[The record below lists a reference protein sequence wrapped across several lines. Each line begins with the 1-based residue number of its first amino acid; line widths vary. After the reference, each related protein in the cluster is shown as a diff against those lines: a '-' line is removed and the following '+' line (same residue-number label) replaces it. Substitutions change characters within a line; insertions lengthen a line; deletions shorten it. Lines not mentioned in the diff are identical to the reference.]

1 MFLNFGVFQRGHRED
16 AQKRAEKIME
26 SCPRYEIDVTFYPE
40 EQSFTAHQNIII
52 TNDKSTEFEELYFHL
67 YPNAF
72 KSFDDA
78 PFPRG
83 EMERAYPEGF
93 LPGYLSVKK
102 IFIDSAE
109 ANYEIEGTFLKVI
122 LSKPFKPK
130 DKLVMTV
137 EFDAV
142 LPPAC
147 GRFGYGKNT
156 FNIGNWYPIL
166 ATYDDKGWHK
176 EPYYDVGDPF
186 YSEVGIYDVHISA
199 PKDYIIAASGS
210 LQEKREKA
218 DQIVWNFKT
227 DLVRDF
233 AWVASNKF
241 RTVNLNIGKTRIT
254 SYYLEGDEDYG
265 QEALEYAQK
274 ALVFFNNYFGE
285 YPYSDYSVVASDF
298 YIGGMEYPNLVIIG
312 EEFYRP
318 GDFLEYVI
326 VHETAHQWWYGLV
339 GNNQVME
346 AWLDEALAEYSTIL
360 YYENIHGKKTGKR
373 VYEVTIL
380 NPYKL
385 YEAGNIHR
393 PVLRHLSEF
402 NDWRDYSATV
412 YYKGAIMLKYLEAR
426 IGKAKLREALCYY
439 FGENLYKNAS
449 TIDFIKAINYVTGV
463 DWTDYIYRWLKGS
476 ETLKNAA

>member
-1 MFLNFGVFQRGHRED
+1 M
-16 AQKRAEKIME
+16 
-26 SCPRYEIDVTFYPE
+26 
-40 EQSFTAHQNIII
+40 
-52 TNDKSTEFEELYFHL
+52 
-67 YPNAF
+67 
-72 KSFDDA
+72 
-78 PFPRG
+78 
-83 EMERAYPEGF
+83 
-93 LPGYLSVKK
+93 
-102 IFIDSAE
+102 
-109 ANYEIEGTFLKVI
+109 KVI

-346 AWLDEALAEYSTIL
+346 AWLDEALAEY
-360 YYENIHGKKTGKR
+360 
-373 VYEVTIL
+373 
-380 NPYKL
+380 
-385 YEAGNIHR
+385 
-393 PVLRHLSEF
+393 
-402 NDWRDYSATV
+402 
-412 YYKGAIMLKYLEAR
+412 
-426 IGKAKLREALCYY
+426 
-439 FGENLYKNAS
+439 
-449 TIDFIKAINYVTGV
+449 
-463 DWTDYIYRWLKGS
+463 
-476 ETLKNAA
+476 